1 MTDSSSSTDHRS
13 TADLI
18 SSAFQHVNGLVR
30 GEISLAKAELQES
43 LNHMLAGVGMIA
55 AAAVMAIVAL
65 NVFAGA
71 IVAGLTE
78 AGLHPG
84 WAAFATGIFFLVAAG
99 VLGMIGKSALSAENL
114 MPNRT
119 ARNVRRDAETVK
131 EATR

>member
-1 MTDSSSSTDHRS
+1 MTDTGSSGDHRS

-30 GEISLAKAELQES
+30 GEISLAKAEIQES
-43 LNHMLAGVGMIA
+43 MKHMMAGIGMMA
-55 AAAVMAIVAL
+55 AAAIMVITAL
-65 NVFAGA
+65 NVFAAA
-71 IVAGLTE
+71 IAAGLTE

-84 WAAFATGIFFLVAAG
+84 WAAFLTGIFFLVAAG
-99 VLGMIGKSALSAENL
+99 ILAMIGKKALDPENL
-114 MPNRT
+114 MPTRT

>member
-1 MTDSSSSTDHRS
+1 MTDTGTTSDNRS

-43 LNHMLAGVGMIA
+43 LRHMLAGVGMIA
-55 AAAVMAIVAL
+55 AAAVMVIVAL
-65 NVFAGA
+65 NVFAAA

-84 WAAFATGIFFLVAAG
+84 WAAFLTGVFFLVAAAI
-99 VLGMIGKSALSAENL
+99 LGLIGKKALDPENL
-114 MPNRT
+114 MPTRT
-119 ARNVRRDAETVK
+119 ARNVKRDAETVK

>member
-1 MTDSSSSTDHRS
+1 MTDGSSSTDHRS

-30 GEISLAKAELQES
+30 GEITLAKAELQES
-43 LNHMLAGVGMIA
+43 LRHMMAGVGMIA
-55 AAAVMAIVAL
+55 AAAVMIVTAL
-65 NVFAGA
+65 NVFAAA

-78 AGLHPG
+78 LGLHPG
-84 WAAFATGIFFLVAAG
+84 WAALVTGVFFLIAG
-99 VLGMIGKSALSAENL
+99 GILWLIGRSALDPEKL
-114 MPNRT
+114 MPTRT

>member
-1 MTDSSSSTDHRS
+1 MTDTGSSTDHRS

-30 GEISLAKAELQES
+30 GEISLAKAEIQES
-43 LNHMLAGVGMIA
+43 MKHMMAGIGMMA
-55 AAAVMAIVAL
+55 AAAIMVVTAL
-65 NVFAGA
+65 NVFAAA
-71 IVAGLTE
+71 IAAGLTE

-84 WAAFATGIFFLVAAG
+84 WAAFLTGIFFLVAAG
-99 VLGMIGKSALSAENL
+99 ILAMIGKKALDPENL
-114 MPNRT
+114 MPTRT